1 MIGTRIPALE
11 SDALTRQIERVAA
24 ELEKLVSEVEI
35 VLDALGEPVA
45 LRVSKVLTPEQTD
58 PIVAAATRNG
68 ADLMQRRDNPE
79 LSDVLPYG
87 TRSGMAYPWI
97 LCEVLDAVARA
108 ITGHPDVAAARLAA
122 PEGGL
127 SIGVGDAGPHTDF
140 PGSLA
145 DPPATDIH
153 GFNVHVTL
161 QGTGSARFSPVRSF
175 EQVRAITER
184 IQSEKRKGRTVIEIN
199 DLFPELYGPF
209 LEVASAPVR
218 VTTGDLLLFQ
228 ARPHMSKGL
237 LPTVHLFESFDADR
251 WNNVFVPKS
260 GSRREISE
268 LRADVAAR
276 YRLEALGY
284 LNALREG
291 SFGHN

>member
-1 MIGTRIPALE
+1 MTRTRIPPLE

-24 ELEKLVSEVEI
+24 ELDELSIETEI
-35 VLDALGEPVA
+35 VCDAVGEPAA
-45 LRVSKVLTPEQTD
+45 LRVPGVLAREQTE
-58 PIVAAATRNG
+58 PIVAAAAGNSS
-68 ADLMQRRDNPE
+68 DLMRRLDNAE

-87 TRSGMAYPWI
+87 TRSGMAYPRI
-97 LCEVLDAVARA
+97 VCEVLDAVARA
-108 ITGHPDVAAARLAA
+108 ITGSPDAAAARLAA

-161 QGTGSARFSPVRSF
+161 RGSGSAQFSPVRSF
-175 EQVRAITER
+175 AQVRDITER
-184 IQSEKRKGRTVIEIN
+184 IQAEKRAGRTVIEIN
-199 DLFPELYGPF
+199 DLFPELFAPF

-237 LPTVHLFESFDADR
+237 LPTVHLFESVEGDR
-251 WNNVFVPKS
+251 WNNVFVPKA

-268 LRADVAAR
+268 RRADVAAR

-284 LNALREG
+284 PNTL
-291 SFGHN
+291 